1 MDIFGKFK
9 PVTEQSLYDF
19 YGIASLEIGNLS
31 SDDTKIVECILAE
44 MKDTYSK
51 ALLKRF
57 AYWSPN
63 GGKALTVEDMIE
75 TLKGSLKDEAAK
87 QARNM
92 SAMGKGFDMMSAV
105 KMMRGESGGAEEAKK
120 VREEANTK
128 KFAENLSGS
137 CFNNARYKGIA
148 QGVIKLS
155 EARTSQEII
164 IAIDYLN
171 DQQHQGGHILID
183 FVAGH
188 RDPSDPEGN
197 RVLNQIME
205 IKKHAISPLTF
216 ADKMSSD
223 VRKLVQENVRLLKA
237 GVRNSK

>member
-1 MDIFGKFK
+1 MDIYGKFK
-9 PVTEQSLYDF
+9 AVTEESLYDF
-19 YGIASLEIGNLS
+19 YGIASLEVGNLDG
-31 SDDTKIVECILAE
+31 DDLKIVESILYE
-44 MKDTYSK
+44 MKDTYTK

-57 AYWSPN
+57 SYWSPN

-75 TLKGSLKDEAAK
+75 TLKDSLKDEVAK
-87 QARNM
+87 QARQM
-92 SAMGKGFDMMSAV
+92 GAMGKGFDMMSAV
-105 KMMRGESGGAEEAKK
+105 KMMRGEGGGADEAKK
-120 VREEANTK
+120 AREDANAK
-128 KFAENLSGS
+128 KFAENLGGS

-148 QGVIKLS
+148 NGVIKLHD
-155 EARTSQEII
+155 AKTANEII

-197 RVLNQIME
+197 RVLNEIME
-205 IKKHAISPLTF
+205 IKKKAISPIEF
-216 ADKMSSD
+216 ASKMSSD
-223 VRKLVQENVRLLKA
+223 VRKLVQQNIRLLKA